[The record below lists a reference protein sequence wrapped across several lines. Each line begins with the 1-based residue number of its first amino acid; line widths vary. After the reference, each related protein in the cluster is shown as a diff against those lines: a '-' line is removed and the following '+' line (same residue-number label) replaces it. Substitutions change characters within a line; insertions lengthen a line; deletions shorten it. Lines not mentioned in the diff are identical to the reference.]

1 MERNDITDRPFRI
14 KLWEHSPSTEVI
26 CSFGSYMH
34 NGTLALELMSKPEDP
49 MMEEIF
55 GGGQQFFE
63 RYGTVTVNLDIS
75 HILPPKMVI
84 DDETCIT
91 PLDMNYTIKR
101 PFKISHSNSV
111 RIFKVN

>member
-1 MERNDITDRPFRI
+1 MILKLNVLITISEAARTFSVWADKLDEFPWIDIYEGHGDS
-14 KLWEHSPSTEVI
+14 LSAAVDDLYDVLPS
-26 CSFGSYMH
+26 
-34 NGTLALELMSKPEDP
+34 
-49 MMEEIF
+49 
-55 GGGQQFFE
+55 
-63 RYGTVTVNLDIS
+63 
-75 HILPPKMVI
+75 KMVI